1 MTSATR
7 WLVPLAVVGTAV
19 VELVTRPPGW
29 TMVVD
34 GAVAVALFC
43 LAAVALDVSRRY
55 ALICAG
61 TGVAW
66 LLPGIVGGTS
76 WLHRA
81 LMVAL
86 ILSFSDG
93 RLRWPWEPLVVLGVA
108 AAGLFPE
115 PTSRAVVLAGLGVAT
130 VLVST
135 TGGPRGGSWAATA
148 RAPRVRAGVLVGLA
162 LWMPV
167 VSLAL
172 QGAAVLPST
181 ITVER
186 LVEQGYAL
194 LLLAAAVVLL
204 SAAGSLEG
212 RETESVLALS
222 ESEGTDATLGR
233 LRVAAASAHDAP
245 TRRALVAAIRLLE
258 HNLALHDQLGAAVEE
273 ARESRRR
280 LAAGLERERRTLR
293 TRLAERAMPDLAVL
307 ATAVEQLDGDDLDEA
322 GRALVLQCRSDV
334 AAIGDDLAVLAEG
347 LHPAALSAAGLSG
360 LTEVAAHSPTPV
372 VVDLPESRLPPDI
385 EAALWFS
392 SSEALANAVK
402 HANPTCVTV
411 SGAVRD
417 GRVVVEVRDDGV
429 GGARFSAGG
438 GLASLQDRLRAV
450 DGTLVLTSPPG
461 GGTTVRME
469 VPLP

>member
-1 MTSATR
+1 MTRATR

-19 VELVTRPPGW
+19 IELGTGPSGW
-29 TMVVD
+29 AMVVD
-34 GAVAVALFC
+34 GAVAVALFS

-55 ALICAG
+55 ALLCAV

-66 LLPGIVGGTS
+66 LLPGIVTGTS

-81 LMVAL
+81 LMVAVV
-86 ILSFSDG
+86 LSFSDG
-93 RLRWPWEPLVVLGVA
+93 RLRRPWAPLVVLGVG
-108 AAGLFPE
+108 AAGLFPGA
-115 PTSRAVVLAGLGVAT
+115 TTRAVVLAALGVVT
-130 VLVST
+130 VLAST
-135 TGGPRGGSWAATA
+135 TGDARGGARPVTS
-148 RAPRVRAGVLVGLA
+148 RAPRVRAAVLVGLA
-162 LWMPV
+162 LWMPLV
-167 VSLAL
+167 LLAL
-172 QGAAVLPST
+172 QGTAALPST

-186 LVEQGYAL
+186 LREVGYAL
-194 LLLAAAVVLL
+194 LLSAAAVVLL

-212 RETESVLALS
+212 QQTESVLALS

-233 LRVAAASAHDAP
+233 LRVAAASANDVS
-245 TRRALVAAIRLLE
+245 TRRALQTAIGLLE
-258 HNLALHDQLGAAVEE
+258 HNLTLHDRLGAAVDE

-280 LAAGLERERRTLR
+280 LGAALERERRALR
-293 TRLAERAMPDLAVL
+293 SRLAERAMPELAVL

-322 GRALVLQCRSDV
+322 GRALVLQCRGDV
-334 AAIGDDLAVLAEG
+334 AAIRDDLEVLAEG

-360 LTEVAAHSPTPV
+360 FTEVAAHSPTPV
-372 VVDLPESRLPPDI
+372 VVDLPETRLPPDI

-411 SGAVRD
+411 SGVVRD

-429 GGARFSAGG
+429 GGARFTAGG
-438 GLASLQDRLRAV
+438 GLASLKDRLRAV
-450 DGTLVLTSPPG
+450 DGTLALTSPRG